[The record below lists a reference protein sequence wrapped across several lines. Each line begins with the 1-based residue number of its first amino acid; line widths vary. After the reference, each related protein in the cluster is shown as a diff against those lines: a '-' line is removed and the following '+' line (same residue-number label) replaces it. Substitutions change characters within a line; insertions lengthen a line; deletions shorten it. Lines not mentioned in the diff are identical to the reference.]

1 MKTEYS
7 ITVGRIKS
15 LNEIL
20 NTLENQWFNALSN
33 DVPFL
38 KIREAYQANLN
49 RLEFEQNQ
57 LDNYYMKIKLD
68 EFDSDYLEQLIF
80 MAFSKINIDGTFT
93 VIDQENY
100 LKDHTF
106 SPCFFKCKKK
116 CYSCGLCSCLCS
128 CISNKYVYLFVT
140 GNSYFFLD

>member
-1 MKTEYS
+1 MKTKYS
-7 ITVGRIKS
+7 IIVGRIKS

-20 NTLENQWFNALSN
+20 NKLEDKWFDALSN
-33 DVPFL
+33 NLPLL
-38 KIREAYQANLN
+38 KIRVAYQANIK

-57 LDNYYMKIKLD
+57 LANYYMNIKLD
-68 EFDSDYLEQLIF
+68 DFDVDYVEQLIF
-80 MAFSKINIDGTFT
+80 IAFSKINLDGTFT

-100 LKDHTF
+100 PEDHKF
-106 SPCFFKCKKK
+106 APCFFKCKQK
-116 CYSCGLCSCLCS
+116 CYSCGHCSCLCS